1 MNIYFIT
8 KRQQLHLPNYV
19 FVSRSRTSD
28 LSNFNLHQLVNAIR
42 SQLYFSQITAWLTT
56 QDDKSTFKI
65 TEDNFKYHLTVS
77 DKTLANTKFH
87 LSADKHDFPTTDIGN
102 GLMLNVSFF
111 SLPRTTAVPVITCD
125 GCTKDKMEDYV
136 DDRMVTF
143 CKLKG
148 KHRCED
154 IEEEEEN
161 VIIENKLNNIK
172 RLCQNKGCEASTSK
186 TRSNRRLFIEK
197 CFDKDKTAPNH
208 VVQEKLKNLKLMQ
221 SQNDL
226 IKNKGQLLLE
236 AIERS
241 GQMSTKEGVKKD
253 ESDIICDK
261 RVSDIFNIKSNNFN
275 IHIDKHCD
283 SPILKTKQKKISD
296 ISNLTVPPSKKSH
309 ARKKITFDGF
319 DSTTNC
325 DRNCGE
331 TAAVVT
337 GQIIDV
343 PTQVEQAKFRKDL
356 DNAAS
361 MVFHSRTGLPLT
373 SSPAPVRRGKTCFD
387 FDSSINSVSAIKRLV
402 SQSF

>member
-1 MNIYFIT
+1 ME
-8 KRQQLHLPNYV
+8 
-19 FVSRSRTSD
+19 
-28 LSNFNLHQLVNAIR
+28 NF
-42 SQLYFSQITAWLTT
+42 
-56 QDDKSTFKI
+56 
-65 TEDNFKYHLTVS
+65 
-77 DKTLANTKFH
+77 
-87 LSADKHDFPTTDIGN
+87 
-102 GLMLNVSFF
+102 
-111 SLPRTTAVPVITCD
+111 
-125 GCTKDKMEDYV
+125 V

-186 TRSNRRLFIEK
+186 SKPNRRLFIEK
-197 CFDKDKTAPNH
+197 YFENDKIIPSQ
-208 VVQEKLKNLKLMQ
+208 VVQEKFKNLKLMQ

-226 IKNKGQLLLE
+226 NKNKGQLLLE

-241 GQMSTKEGVKKD
+241 GRMSTKDGVRKG
-253 ESDIICDK
+253 ESDITCDK
-261 RVSDIFNIKSNNFN
+261 RESDNIFNNKSNFN
-275 IHIDKHCD
+275 IHVDKHCD

-296 ISNLTVPPSKKSH
+296 ISNLNLPPKKER
-309 ARKKITFDGF
+309 ARQKITFDDF
-319 DSTTNC
+319 ESTTTC
-325 DRNCGE
+325 DINFDERSID
-331 TAAVVT
+331 AIVT

-343 PTQVEQAKFRKDL
+343 PSQVEQARFRKNL

-387 FDSSINSVSAIKRLV
+387 FDSSINSVSAIKRSVYCILD
-402 SQSF
+402 S

>member
-1 MNIYFIT
+1 MINFLIFLLFSAT
-8 KRQQLHLPNYV
+8 DP
-19 FVSRSRTSD
+19 
-28 LSNFNLHQLVNAIR
+28 SNFNLSQLVSAIR

-56 QDDKSTFKI
+56 QDDNSTFKI
-65 TEDNFKYHLTVS
+65 TDDNFKYHLTDS
-77 DKTLANTKFH
+77 EKTLANTKFH
-87 LSADKHDFPTTDIGN
+87 LSANRHNFPATDIGN
-102 GLMLNVSFF
+102 GLILDVSFF
-111 SLPRTTAVPVITCD
+111 NLPRSKSIPEITCKN
-125 GCTKDKMEDYV
+125 CTNGQIDNFL

-172 RLCQNKGCEASTSK
+172 RLCQNKESEASTSK
-186 TRSNRRLFIEK
+186 SKQNLKVFI
-197 CFDKDKTAPNH
+197 DKYYDGDKRVPSPI
-208 VVQEKLKNLKLMQ
+208 VQEKFKNMKLLQ
-221 SQNDL
+221 SKNDL

-241 GQMSTKEGVKKD
+241 GQMNTKEGVRMG
-253 ESDIICDK
+253 ESDIPCDK
-261 RVSDIFNIKSNNFN
+261 RESDIFNISNNFN
-275 IHIDKHCD
+275 IHIDKYCD
-283 SPILKTKQKKISD
+283 SPIQKIKQKKIRD
-296 ISNLTVPPSKKSH
+296 ISNLDVPPIRSH
-309 ARKKITFDGF
+309 AKQKITFD
-319 DSTTNC
+319 DMISTNC
-325 DRNCGE
+325 DKINDDE
-331 TAAVVT
+331 KSNDVVN

-343 PTQVEQAKFRKDL
+343 PSQVEKARFKKDL

-402 SQSF
+402 SFFFLYSF